1 MHQNIVYD
9 VVQIYEEPSN
19 IQSGGPCLC
28 CKKATKK
35 NMRVMGGIPS
45 KKMAQD
51 VKTDSKSMR
60 TFVKYWSQVFFLKL
74 KKHD

>member
-9 VVQIYEEPSN
+9 VVQIFEELSN

-35 NMRVMGGIPS
+35 NMRVMGGIPNAS

-51 VKTDSKSMR
+51 IKTDSKSMR
-60 TFVKYWSQVFFLKL
+60 TFVKY
-74 KKHD
+74 